1 MAAPRTG
8 RRAGVAI
15 RGIGA
20 LYSYTNESIIWFAG
34 PLSPVSPGRKSHL
47 AAAVHRSGRPKD
59 IAKREAVISAARRL
73 FATQPFDLVTMET
86 IAKLAGVSKMTVYSH
101 FRDKET
107 LFETIVLA
115 TSDQMISS
123 LSAPNQPGGLRERL
137 LAVGTIVLNVIL
149 GSDICTMA
157 HTLPAALR
165 ANRDLA
171 DRFYAAGPG
180 RVRAA
185 LAAIIAE
192 AAKRGQLSVDDP
204 DWAADDLVSLWE
216 GSMPAKIAFGIVG
229 LSTPEEIRLRAERGT
244 DVFLRAYQPTGRP
257 ERTARR
263 KAARVVGATGIEPVT
278 PRV

>member
-1 MAAPRTG
+1 MATPSTG
-8 RRAGVAI
+8 RGAGVAI

-20 LYSYTNESIIWFAG
+20 LNSYTNESIIWFAG
-34 PLSPVSPGRKSHL
+34 PMSPGLPRRKSHQ
-47 AAAVHRSGRPKD
+47 AAAPAVHRSGRPKD
-59 IAKREAVISAARRL
+59 IARREAIINAARHL
-73 FATQPFDLVTMET
+73 FASQPFDLVKMEA
-86 IAKLAGVSKMTVYSH
+86 IAELARVSKTTVYSH

-123 LSAPNQPGGLRERL
+123 LSSPEQAGGLRERL
-137 LAVGTIVLNVIL
+137 LAVGIVVLSVIL

-165 ANRDLA
+165 ANRELA

-192 AAKRGQLSVDDP
+192 AAEQGELAVDDP
-204 DWAADDLVSLWE
+204 DRAADDLVSLWE
-216 GSMPAKIAFGIVG
+216 GSMPAKIAFGLVG

-244 DVFLRAYQPTGRP
+244 DVFLRAYRATEGAPAGTGHAVS
-257 ERTARR
+257 ET
-263 KAARVVGATGIEPVT
+263 
-278 PRV
+278 